1 MGYRSIVIS
10 SAVKITVKNQQLVI
24 EGEANGSVPIEDI
37 RTLMIESRSA
47 SITSYALSAL
57 SEEGVCVY
65 ICDEKHLPSA
75 ILQPL
80 GRYSRQRKQ
89 IMTQLAQSKPA
100 LKRMW
105 QDIVVAKITNQA
117 LTLVLCG
124 VDAAY
129 ARQIGHMT
137 VKVQSGDPTNV
148 EGQAAA
154 LYFPYL
160 FGHGFTRN
168 EENNVNAAL
177 NYGYAIVRGYI
188 ARVLA
193 NYGFEPCIGIHHHSE
208 LNNYNLADDLIEPF
222 RPLVD
227 LYVFHHL
234 IDGELTPS
242 NKRELCNI
250 LNYEMVS
257 GDERHS
263 MAYAIERLVHS
274 LERCFYDTENHEKL
288 LLPTIE
294 QLKRHE
300 YE

>member
-1 MGYRSIVIS
+1 MSYRSIVIS
-10 SAVKITVKNQQLVI
+10 SAVRLSVKNRQLLI
-24 EGEANGSVPIEDI
+24 EGEASGTVPIEDI
-37 RTLMIESRSA
+37 RTLMIESRA
-47 SITSYALSAL
+47 SSISTYALSAL

-75 ILQPL
+75 VLQPI

-89 IMTQLAQSKPA
+89 ILTQLSLSKPA

-105 QDIVVAKITNQA
+105 QDIVMAKISNQA
-117 LTLVLCG
+117 MCLALCG
-124 VDAAY
+124 VGSEY
-129 ARQIGHMT
+129 TKQVGHLV

-160 FGHGFTRN
+160 FGQGFTRN
-168 EENNVNAAL
+168 DENGINAAL

-188 ARVLA
+188 ARMLA

-208 LNNYNLADDLIEPF
+208 LNPYNLVDDLIEPF

-234 IDGELTPS
+234 IDEELNS
-242 NKRELCNI
+242 ANKRELCNI

-257 GDERHS
+257 GGEHHS

-274 LERCFYDTENHEKL
+274 LERCFQDDAHEEKL
-288 LLPTIE
+288 LLPVIE
-294 QLKRHE
+294 ALKRHE

>member
-10 SAVKITVKNQQLVI
+10 SAVKLTVRNQQLVI
-24 EGEANGSVPIEDI
+24 DGEVSGSIPIEDI
-37 RTLMIESRSA
+37 RTLMIESRAA
-47 SITSYALSAL
+47 SITSYALSVL

-75 ILQPL
+75 VLQPI

-89 IMTQLAQSKPA
+89 IMTQLSQGKPA

-117 LTLVLCG
+117 LTLALCG
-124 VDAAY
+124 VDSDY
-129 ARQIGHMT
+129 AKQVGHMT
-137 VKVQSGDPTNV
+137 VKVQSGDPTNI

-154 LYFPYL
+154 VYFPYL

-168 EENNVNAAL
+168 EDNGINGAL

-227 LYVFHHL
+227 LYVFHNL
-234 IDGELTPS
+234 LEGELTPS
-242 NKRELCNI
+242 HKRELCNI

-257 GDERHS
+257 GGEKHS

-274 LERCFYDTENHEKL
+274 LERCFQDADNREKL

-294 QLKRHE
+294 CLKRHE

>member
-10 SAVKITVKNQQLVI
+10 SAVRITVKNRQLVI
-24 EGEANGSVPIEDI
+24 EGESNGSVPIEDI
-37 RTLMIESRSA
+37 RTLMIESRAA

-65 ICDEKHLPSA
+65 LCDEKHLPSA
-75 ILQPL
+75 VLQPL

-89 IMTQLAQSKPA
+89 IMTQLSQSKPF

-105 QDIVVAKITNQA
+105 QDIVVAKITNQS

-124 VDAAY
+124 VDTEY
-129 ARQIGHMT
+129 AKQVGHMI

-160 FGHGFTRN
+160 FGRGFSRN
-168 EENNVNAAL
+168 EENGVNAAL

-188 ARVLA
+188 ARTLA

-222 RPLVD
+222 RPMVD
-227 LYVFHHL
+227 LFVHQHL
-234 IDGELTPS
+234 CDDELTPA

-257 GDERHS
+257 GGEHHS
-263 MAYAIERLVHS
+263 MAYAVERLVHS
-274 LERCFYDTENHEKL
+274 LERCFNDKDNGERL

-294 QLKRHE
+294 TLKRHE